1 MRMLSMLAITA
12 MLLLT
17 LNAADL
23 AGTWSG
29 SMETQA
35 GNTEVTITLQAGAA
49 LAGKVKVGD
58 YEAPIENGK
67 LDGSKIYFE
76 INIAVGK
83 ITYEGA
89 VASNEM
95 KLNVTGTQ
103 GDRYS
108 LTCKR
113 QK

>member
-1 MRMLSMLAITA
+1 MLAITA
-12 MLLLT
+12 MLLVT

-23 AGTWSG
+23 AGTWIG

-35 GNTEVTITLQAGAA
+35 GNTEVTITLQPGTV

-67 LDGSKIYFE
+67 LDGSKISFE
-76 INIAVGK
+76 INITPGR

-89 VASNEM
+89 VAGSEM

-113 QK
+113 KG